1 MRGAQVTILGQGTEI
16 TFLTHGTIHLPKR
29 PGWALSVFSLSDACT
44 GVCLRG
50 VKYKLEG
57 VTLTNRFPLGVSN
70 EFEAPEAEISLTEG
84 IMMIVQAKKE

>member
-1 MRGAQVTILGQGTEI
+1 M
-16 TFLTHGTIHLPKR
+16 
-29 PGWALSVFSLSDACT
+29 FSLSDVCT

-84 IMMIVQAKKE
+84 IMMIVQAKKEKTPGSASIQRIPAFLRYCKRSRTPAALSG